1 MNETKPN
8 SVLDTYA
15 NKRKLSLVAKK
26 MLNVEQVRG
35 LIRKRQGERSA
46 SEFAKELGISP
57 AYLSDVYLGRRD
69 PGDKILSKLSIQRK
83 IVYEQVA

>member
-1 MNETKPN
+1 MNENKTNPDVD
-8 SVLDTYA
+8 SYA
-15 NKRKLSLVAKK
+15 NKRKLSLVAKQ

-35 LIRKRQGERSA
+35 LIKKRQGDRSA

-69 PGDKILSKLSIQRK
+69 PGDKILSKLSIQRRV
-83 IVYEQVA
+83 VYEQVA